1 MTDQQRYMGA
11 ALEEARA
18 ALAQEEVP
26 VGAVVVCDGQIVGR
40 GRNCRE
46 GKKDPT
52 CHAEIMAIRDAAAHL
67 GGWRLHRCQ
76 MYVTLEPCP
85 MCAGA
90 IVQARVGK
98 LVIGTMDP
106 KAGACGSLMNLLQ
119 DKRLNHQ
126 VEIEAGILE
135 EECRSVLQEFFTALR
150 EKRKKT

>member
-1 MTDQQRYMGA
+1 
-11 ALEEARA
+11 
-18 ALAQEEVP
+18 
-26 VGAVVVCDGQIVGR
+26 
-40 GRNCRE
+40 
-46 GKKDPT
+46 
-52 CHAEIMAIRDAAAHL
+52 
-67 GGWRLHRCQ
+67 
-76 MYVTLEPCP
+76 

-98 LVIGTMDP
+98 LVIGAMDP